1 MNPVERVEVN
11 ALRKARS
18 IEGCQGY
25 LIIGADTVVFHE
37 GEILGKPGESGKAA
51 MMLRKLSGKPHKVYT
66 GVTILNSDTGEM
78 LTRHEETTVWFKE
91 LDDETIELSAL
102 SQILQH
108 EELRQYTHL
117 NVTSYNYLALITGEA
132 PNEALKL
139 VAEKLVKN
147 IDNVRAVYNEVQ
159 ISAPSAVLSRSS
171 DSLIT
176 TKVKTGLFKYINTPK
191 FDPSRVKVVTENG
204 TVFLMGLLTEAE
216 ANMVSDYTRTVGG
229 VEKVVKIIEY
239 IPEQKK

>member
-1 MNPVERVEVN
+1 MASSSPRRFELIRELGWDFKVANPTVVEDEESMNPVERVEVN

-91 LDDETIELSAL
+91 LDDETIETYVA
-102 SQILQH
+102 
-108 EELRQYTHL
+108 
-117 NVTSYNYLALITGEA
+117 TGEPLDKA
-132 PNEALKL
+132 GAYGIQGEAGAL
-139 VAEKLVKN
+139 VDRIEGSYSNVVGLPLELVREMLNK
-147 IDNVRAVYNEVQ
+147 ICEHK
-159 ISAPSAVLSRSS
+159 P
-171 DSLIT
+171 
-176 TKVKTGLFKYINTPK
+176 
-191 FDPSRVKVVTENG
+191 
-204 TVFLMGLLTEAE
+204 
-216 ANMVSDYTRTVGG
+216 ANKRYPG
-229 VEKVVKIIEY
+229 II
-239 IPEQKK
+239 

>member
-1 MNPVERVEVN
+1 MVCELKILLASSSPRRLDLIRELGWDFKVANPTVVEDEESMNPVERVEVN

-91 LDDETIELSAL
+91 LDDETIETYVA
-102 SQILQH
+102 
-108 EELRQYTHL
+108 
-117 NVTSYNYLALITGEA
+117 TGEPLDKA
-132 PNEALKL
+132 GAYGIQGEAGAL
-139 VAEKLVKN
+139 VDRIEGSYSNVVGLPLELVREMLNKICEHKPAN
-147 IDNVRAVYNEVQ
+147 
-159 ISAPSAVLSRSS
+159 
-171 DSLIT
+171 
-176 TKVKTGLFKYINTPK
+176 KKYP
-191 FDPSRVKVVTENG
+191 G
-204 TVFLMGLLTEAE
+204 
-216 ANMVSDYTRTVGG
+216 
-229 VEKVVKIIEY
+229 II
-239 IPEQKK
+239 

>member
-1 MNPVERVEVN
+1 MVCELKILLASSSPRRFELIRELGWDFKVANPTVVEDEESMNPVERVEVN

-91 LDDETIELSAL
+91 LDDETIETYVA
-102 SQILQH
+102 
-108 EELRQYTHL
+108 
-117 NVTSYNYLALITGEA
+117 TGEPLDKA
-132 PNEALKL
+132 GAYGIQGEAGAL
-139 VAEKLVKN
+139 VDRIEGSYSNVVGLPLELVREMLNKICEHKPAN
-147 IDNVRAVYNEVQ
+147 
-159 ISAPSAVLSRSS
+159 
-171 DSLIT
+171 
-176 TKVKTGLFKYINTPK
+176 KKYP
-191 FDPSRVKVVTENG
+191 G
-204 TVFLMGLLTEAE
+204 
-216 ANMVSDYTRTVGG
+216 
-229 VEKVVKIIEY
+229 II
-239 IPEQKK
+239 

>member
-1 MNPVERVEVN
+1 MASSSPRRFELIRELGWDFKVANPTVVEDEESMNPVERVEVN

-91 LDDETIELSAL
+91 LDDETIETYVA
-102 SQILQH
+102 
-108 EELRQYTHL
+108 
-117 NVTSYNYLALITGEA
+117 TGEPLDKA
-132 PNEALKL
+132 GAYGIQGEAGAL
-139 VAEKLVKN
+139 VDRIEGSYSNVVGLPLELVREMLNKICEHKPAN
-147 IDNVRAVYNEVQ
+147 
-159 ISAPSAVLSRSS
+159 
-171 DSLIT
+171 
-176 TKVKTGLFKYINTPK
+176 KKYP
-191 FDPSRVKVVTENG
+191 G
-204 TVFLMGLLTEAE
+204 
-216 ANMVSDYTRTVGG
+216 
-229 VEKVVKIIEY
+229 II
-239 IPEQKK
+239 